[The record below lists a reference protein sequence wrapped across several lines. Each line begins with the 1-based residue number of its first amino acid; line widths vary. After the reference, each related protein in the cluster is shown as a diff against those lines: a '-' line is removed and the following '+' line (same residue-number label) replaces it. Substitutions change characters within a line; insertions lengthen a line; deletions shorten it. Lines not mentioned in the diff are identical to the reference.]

1 MSVPVLDASVAA
13 KWVLPA
19 KGETLV
25 DEARKLLER
34 YVNGEIR
41 FVVPDLFWAETAN
54 IFWKASRQGRCTWP
68 DAPAALASLEQ
79 RNFPT
84 VSSRALLASAYDLAT
99 AFDCTVY
106 DSLYVALAIESKANL
121 VTADQRLANALSRD
135 CPVRW
140 LGAAI

>member
-1 MSVPVLDASVAA
+1 VSVLVLDASVAA

-25 DEARKLLER
+25 EEARKLLER

-54 IFWKASRQGRCTWP
+54 IFWKASRQGRCTRP
-68 DAPAALASLEQ
+68 DAPGGPRLFGATEFSHRL
-79 RNFPT
+79 
-84 VSSRALLASAYDLAT
+84 VALLASAYELAT

-106 DSLYVALAIESKANL
+106 DSLYVALAIESKANF